1 MKMIKVK
8 TIFNT
13 NTYINIDFIESVSN
27 NGSKENTTI
36 ETRVG
41 AFEVKGTPEEIVAM
55 IHEAEGNK

>member
-8 TIFNT
+8 TIFDT
-13 NTYINIDFIESVSN
+13 DTYINIDFIESISN
-27 NGSKENTTI
+27 NDKGNATI

-41 AFEVKGTPEEIVAM
+41 AFEVKGTPEQIVAM